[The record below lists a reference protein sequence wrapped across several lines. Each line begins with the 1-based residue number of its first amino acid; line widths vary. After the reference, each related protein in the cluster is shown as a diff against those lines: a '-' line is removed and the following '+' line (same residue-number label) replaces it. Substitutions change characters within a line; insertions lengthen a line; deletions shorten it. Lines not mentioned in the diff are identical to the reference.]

1 MLCYLQAKHLNGCK
15 TTLNTFTDR
24 DNPGNLSEGTISPL
38 FRQFHSLNQKL
49 LLNLGW
55 LKYFKILTLLIGQL
69 LKTCCS
75 KTNCF
80 GGRQAMFTRPD
91 SLEAGDERWA
101 QPRSLRATTQL
112 PPGVGARGQRPT
124 CPNVCPNALGTDTYP
139 IPFTKPAGKGRKGL
153 QLKGISFIKIKGKI
167 LKQSYVLLHLQT

>member
-101 QPRSLRATTQL
+101 QPRSLRATHSASSWSRSQ
-112 PPGVGARGQRPT
+112 
-124 CPNVCPNALGTDTYP
+124 GTAPHVPKCLSQCTWY
-139 IPFTKPAGKGRKGL
+139 G
-153 QLKGISFIKIKGKI
+153 
-167 LKQSYVLLHLQT
+167 YVSHSLHQTSW